1 MRKKRTERTGVVLST
16 KMEKT
21 VVVKVETTIRHPKYD
36 KVITR
41 AKKYYAHDETGAQ
54 EGDRVTI
61 IQTRPISKLKCW
73 RVLENLVA
81 TEVAK

>member
-1 MRKKRTERTGVVLST
+1 MRKKRPERTGVVLST

-21 VVVKVETTIRHPKYD
+21 VVVKVDTTIRHPKYD

-41 AKKYYAHDETGAQ
+41 SKKYYAHDETGAQ

-61 IQTRPISKLKCW
+61 TQTRPISKLKCW
-73 RVLENLVA
+73 RVSQNLAATGVA
-81 TEVAK
+81 T